1 MPPLQSVRVICPLYP
16 LNFYPQFWWQ
26 HLKLMGFQILLLH
39 VIVDF
44 WFLSYQYLGSQ
55 LQEYLLIIPIRKI
68 WKILAL
74 CNSNRHVYEI
84 CMIMNNSWSML
95 LVLLQWAEKK
105 LRVVIQ
111 EWQGLQTHLNL
122 MGYLAGSLV
131 KMSSMTSSWR

>member
-1 MPPLQSVRVICPLYP
+1 MPPSQSVWVTCLLYT
-16 LNFYPQFWWQ
+16 LNFHPQFWWQ

-39 VIVDF
+39 VTVDF

-55 LQEYLLIIPIRKI
+55 LQEYLLILPIRKI

-105 LRVVIQ
+105 LKVVIE

-122 MGYLAGSLV
+122 MGYLTRSLV

>member
-1 MPPLQSVRVICPLYP
+1 MPPLQSVRVTCLLYT
-16 LNFYPQFWWQ
+16 LNFHPQFWWQ
-26 HLKLMGFQILLLH
+26 HLKLMGVQILLLH
-39 VIVDF
+39 VTVDF

-55 LQEYLLIIPIRKI
+55 LQEYLLILPIRRI

-105 LRVVIQ
+105 LRVVSK
-111 EWQGLQTHLNL
+111 EWQGLLTHLNL
-122 MGYLAGSLV
+122 MGYLIGSLV
-131 KMSSMTSSWR
+131 KMSSMTSS

>member
-1 MPPLQSVRVICPLYP
+1 MPPLQSVKVTCPFYP
-16 LNFYPQFWWQ
+16 LNFYPQLWWQ

-39 VIVDF
+39 VTVDF

-55 LQEYLLIIPIRKI
+55 LQEYLLILPIRKI

-105 LRVVIQ
+105 LKVVIE

-122 MGYLAGSLV
+122 MGYLTRSLV